1 MYKMSEQETQPQV
14 ITLDSTNSIE
24 ILAQFVEV
32 AQKAG
37 AFLLS
42 ESDILKR
49 GKDVLLR
56 GAQDPEITSTIAKTL
71 FMQAVTKG
79 QAKGAYTLDDA
90 SIIHKVCQYISQN
103 DLPTTSTVPQLDSLD
118 SLSEPV
124 PIRSGPKVL

>member
-1 MYKMSEQETQPQV
+1 MSEQEAQPQV
-14 ITLDSTNSIE
+14 ITLNSTNSIE

-32 AQKAG
+32 AQKSG
-37 AFLLS
+37 AFLLA

-56 GAQDPEITSTIAKTL
+56 GAQDPEITATIAKTL

-90 SIIHKVCQYISQN
+90 SIIHKVCQYLSS
-103 DLPTTSTVPQLDSLD
+103 PESTESGVQQVTDSDSLD
-118 SLSEPV
+118 SLSDPV
-124 PIRSGPKVL
+124 PLRNGPKVL